1 VTGRR
6 ARAPYN
12 PTHARRWHL
21 VEVALLTAACTSFA
35 MVLAVVFS
43 DALNTG
49 EWRVTS
55 DSGGL
60 GVLGVIFGAL
70 TAVSN
75 AMRLQA
81 LDGPGAEPDG
91 EWIPGDQRGFYNT
104 PDGYAGGGADDLDDE
119 VPDDVRDDER
129 QHADEDYPHGLPG
142 GAR

>member
-6 ARAPYN
+6 GRAPYN

-21 VEVALLTAACTSFA
+21 VEVALLAAALVSFA
-35 MVLAVVFS
+35 IAVTVVVS
-43 DALNTG
+43 DAIDEG
-49 EWRVTS
+49 RWQVTS
-55 DSGGL
+55 DSGGMA
-60 GVLGVIFGAL
+60 VLGLIFGAL

-81 LDGPGAEPDG
+81 LDGPGAES
-91 EWIPGDQRGFYNT
+91 
-104 PDGYAGGGADDLDDE
+104 DGYWDDDEGGPWDDDVLGFSEPDEDLDDDE
-119 VPDDVRDDER
+119 VPDDVREDER